1 MSRIKPMFT
10 EHLFRPVHEVSI
22 ATTWGAGAL
31 LTPLTSLGGYSANTM
46 TLGAG
51 LAAGMVGMAGYYGM
65 KALPLLRRQM
75 SLHTNRKTFMTAKQL
90 RVLNSLHKRK
100 TKKGWKDDPRQMYFG
115 SGYRWGSEHAQRA
128 YQVMDLSSDLSE
140 VNIPFLIKPYVAKY
154 KKETLDLGG
163 SPWIHGMGDSENIMV
178 NESSLYGHV
187 FVSGNVG
194 SGKTTL
200 LKLLSLNALHM
211 GNVLIVLDPKNDTA
225 WKSAI
230 KAEMEYMGIGHLF
243 YEVHPSNPSKSAR
256 FPLLKNFTR
265 ISEIADR
272 IAPLMGSGDGG
283 DTFQAFAS
291 ETIYHICV
299 ALDYLNEP
307 IRLTT
312 IQKAVAND
320 RRGLGYRVADKYF
333 TEHIGA
339 DWLSK
344 LESLLSKDG
353 PMIFE
358 NIANY
363 YVNVMAKDHPCTA
376 MDGMVQ
382 LATHDDSHYVK
393 MVVGLRPVLT
403 ALTADPFGELLSPIE
418 SINDTD
424 PRPIVD
430 LEKVMTHGGCIYISL
445 DSMSDNTS
453 ASYLSRLIMA
463 ELASVAAA
471 RYNAEGGLISNL
483 RRVTVANDEVH
494 SSLQNNE
501 SLIQLLAMGRA
512 AMMQMILATQTVSDI
527 EAKTDKATAD
537 RFLGLCNNFISM
549 RSTDPRTQ
557 EYVAKQFNK
566 TSISQSQVQVG
577 SGANTSDSLLDY
589 SVSYGERIM
598 KTRELMMPD
607 ELIGELPNLQYVA
620 RLADGRRLK
629 MKLDIIIHND
639 KEGEVAPWAA

>member
-1 MSRIKPMFT
+1 MSRIKPTFT
-10 EHLFRPVHEVSI
+10 EHLFRPVHEVSMSM
-22 ATTWGAGAL
+22 TWAAGAL

-51 LAAGMVGMAGYYGM
+51 LAAGMVGVSGYYGL
-65 KALPLLRRQM
+65 KAFPLLKRQM
-75 SLHTNRKTFMTAKQL
+75 SLHTNRKTFMTAKEL
-90 RVLNSLHKRK
+90 RVLNGLHKRK
-100 TKKGWKDDPRQMYFG
+100 TKKAWKDDPREMYFG
-115 SGYRWGSEHAQRA
+115 NGYRWGSEHAQRA

-140 VNIPFLIKPYVAKY
+140 VNIPSLIKPYVARY
-154 KKETLDLGG
+154 RKETLDLGG
-163 SPWIHGMGDSENIMV
+163 SPWIHGMGDAEKVMV
-178 NESSLYGHV
+178 NESSLYGHT
-187 FVSGNVG
+187 FISGNVG

-225 WKSAI
+225 WKAAI
-230 KAEMEYMGIGHLF
+230 KSEMEYMGIGHLF

-256 FPLLKNFTR
+256 FPLLKNYSR

-272 IAPLMGSGDGG
+272 IAPLMGSGTGG
-283 DTFQAFAS
+283 DSFQAFAS

-307 IRLTT
+307 IRLTS

-344 LESLLSKDG
+344 LEALLSKDG

-358 NIANY
+358 NLANY
-363 YVNVMAKDHPCTA
+363 YVNVMAKDNPCTA

-403 ALTADPFGELLSPIE
+403 ALTADPFGDLLSPVE
-418 SINDTD
+418 NINDND

-463 ELASVAAA
+463 ELAAVAAA
-471 RYNAEGGLISNL
+471 RYNAEGGVMENL

-501 SLIQLLAMGRA
+501 ALIQLLAMGRA

-639 KEGEVAPWAA
+639 KAGEVAPWAA